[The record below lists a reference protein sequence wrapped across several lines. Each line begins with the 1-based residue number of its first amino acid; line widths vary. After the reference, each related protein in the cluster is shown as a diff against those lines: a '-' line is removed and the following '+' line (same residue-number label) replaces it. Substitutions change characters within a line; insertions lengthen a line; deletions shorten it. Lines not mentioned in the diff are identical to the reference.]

1 MKISRVHLDFYVFLE
16 KMVTVAFQGLTL
28 SSKEGAAGAA
38 FQGDAC
44 CPPQPQ
50 HSYLAPRGTK
60 ISNFCLSFSH
70 RCFSYNRDLL
80 LCTEFPVI

>member
-1 MKISRVHLDFYVFLE
+1 MKISHVHLDFYVFLE

-44 CPPQPQ
+44 CPPQAQ
-50 HSYLAPRGTK
+50 YSYHCPKRHKDKQFLF
-60 ISNFCLSFSH
+60 IFLSSLF
-70 RCFSYNRDLL
+70 FL
-80 LCTEFPVI
+80 

>member
-50 HSYLAPRGTK
+50 HSYHCPKRHKDKQFLF
-60 ISNFCLSFSH
+60 IFLSSLF
-70 RCFSYNRDLL
+70 FL
-80 LCTEFPVI
+80 